1 MEEVGVSAAAVL
13 PGAPQPT
20 FCRTATASERRTRK
34 SGSANIFQG
43 VNLRQLRRLF
53 HSAGE
58 PDAEQKARQVWRNR
72 RRAEG
77 DEEDGDGDEVEEEE
91 EEDEGLAR
99 ALVGLRVRARNRS
112 GIRAE
117 TNRGAR
123 AFGHSRTNE
132 RTPSEVTAD
141 DDVTARGACGGQA
154 KSCDPADDEDVWATR
169 SRDEKDPDRYL
180 HRIRHRHRKLD
191 NCITDTK

>member
-13 PGAPQPT
+13 PGALPGAPQPT
-20 FCRTATASERRTRK
+20 FCRTSTSERRMRK

-72 RRAEG
+72 RRADG
-77 DEEDGDGDEVEEEE
+77 DEEDGDGDEVSDEE
-91 EEDEGLAR
+91 EEDEGLAQ
-99 ALVGLRVRARNRS
+99 ALVGLRVRARTRS

-117 TNRGAR
+117 TGRGVR
-123 AFGHSRTNE
+123 AFGHSRANE
-132 RTPSEVTAD
+132 RTPSEIPAD
-141 DDVTARGACGGQA
+141 DDA
-154 KSCDPADDEDVWATR
+154 KSRDPAEEEDTR
-169 SRDEKDPDRYL
+169 VMWSRDEKDPERYL
-180 HRIRHRHRKLD
+180 HRIRH
-191 NCITDTK
+191 

>member
-1 MEEVGVSAAAVL
+1 MEEVGISAAAAAATAPAAAVL
-13 PGAPQPT
+13 PGAPQPA
-20 FCRTATASERRTRK
+20 FCRTSASERRIRK

-53 HSAGE
+53 RSAGE

-77 DEEDGDGDEVEEEE
+77 DEEDGDGAEASEEDE
-91 EEDEGLAR
+91 EEDEGLAQ

-117 TNRGAR
+117 TSRGVR
-123 AFGHSRTNE
+123 AFGHSR
-132 RTPSEVTAD
+132 SE
-141 DDVTARGACGGQA
+141 
-154 KSCDPADDEDVWATR
+154 TR
-169 SRDEKDPDRYL
+169 
-180 HRIRHRHRKLD
+180 
-191 NCITDTK
+191 C

>member
-20 FCRTATASERRTRK
+20 FCQNSGRRTRK

-53 HSAGE
+53 RSAGE
-58 PDAEQKARQVWRNR
+58 PDAEQKARQVWKNR

-77 DEEDGDGDEVEEEE
+77 DEEDEDGDEVSD
-91 EEDEGLAR
+91 EDEGLAQ

-117 TNRGAR
+117 TSR
-123 AFGHSRTNE
+123 AVRASGHSRTNE
-132 RTPSEVTAD
+132 RTPSEVPAEVD
-141 DDVTARGACGGQA
+141 GA
-154 KSCDPADDEDVWATR
+154 KSCDAVDEEDLRTTW
-169 SRDEKDPDRYL
+169 SRDEKDPERYL
-180 HRIRHRHRKLD
+180 HRIRH
-191 NCITDTK
+191 

>member
-1 MEEVGVSAAAVL
+1 MEEVGVSAPAVL

-20 FCRTATASERRTRK
+20 SCRASASERRMRK

-77 DEEDGDGDEVEEEE
+77 DEEDGDGEEVSKEEEE
-91 EEDEGLAR
+91 EGDEGLAQ
-99 ALVGLRVRARNRS
+99 ALVGLRVRARTRT

-117 TNRGAR
+117 TSRGLR
-123 AFGHSRTNE
+123 AFGHNR
-132 RTPSEVTAD
+132 SETRVIGVFHKQGHKISLSD
-141 DDVTARGACGGQA
+141 IKHNKVQAR
-154 KSCDPADDEDVWATR
+154 V
-169 SRDEKDPDRYL
+169 
-180 HRIRHRHRKLD
+180 
-191 NCITDTK
+191 

>member
-20 FCRTATASERRTRK
+20 FCRTSTSERRMRK

-72 RRAEG
+72 RRVEG
-77 DEEDGDGDEVEEEE
+77 DEDDGTRDKVSDEEDEEEE
-91 EEDEGLAR
+91 GDEGLAQ

-117 TNRGAR
+117 TSRGVR
-123 AFGHSRTNE
+123 AFGHSR
-132 RTPSEVTAD
+132 SETCN
-141 DDVTARGACGGQA
+141 TEQ
-154 KSCDPADDEDVWATR
+154 T
-169 SRDEKDPDRYL
+169 
-180 HRIRHRHRKLD
+180 
-191 NCITDTK
+191 

>member
-20 FCRTATASERRTRK
+20 FCRTSASDRRMRK

-72 RRAEG
+72 RRTDG
-77 DEEDGDGDEVEEEE
+77 DEEDGDGDEVSDK
-91 EEDEGLAR
+91 EEDEGLAQ
-99 ALVGLRVRARNRS
+99 ALVGLRVRARTRS

-117 TNRGAR
+117 TSRGVR
-123 AFGHSRTNE
+123 AVGHSRASE
-132 RTPSEVTAD
+132 RTPSEVPAD
-141 DDVTARGACGGQA
+141 TDA
-154 KSCDPADDEDVWATR
+154 KSCDPAKEEEMGTTW
-169 SRDEKDPDRYL
+169 SRDEKDPERYL
-180 HRIRHRHRKLD
+180 HRIRH
-191 NCITDTK
+191 

>member
-20 FCRTATASERRTRK
+20 FCRTSASERRMRK

-77 DEEDGDGDEVEEEE
+77 DEEDGDGDEVSEEE
-91 EEDEGLAR
+91 EEDEGLAQ

-117 TNRGAR
+117 TSRGVR

-141 DDVTARGACGGQA
+141 DDDVTARGACGGQGA
-154 KSCDPADDEDVWATR
+154 RSCDPGDEEDVRATW
-169 SRDEKDPDRYL
+169 SRDEKDPERYL
-180 HRIRHRHRKLD
+180 HRIRH
-191 NCITDTK
+191 

>member
-1 MEEVGVSAAAVL
+1 MEEVGVGAAAVL

-20 FCRTATASERRTRK
+20 FCRTSASERRMRK

-77 DEEDGDGDEVEEEE
+77 DEEDRDGDEAPEEGEE
-91 EEDEGLAR
+91 DEEDEGLAQ
-99 ALVGLRVRARNRS
+99 ALVGLRVRARTRS

-117 TNRGAR
+117 TSRGVR
-123 AFGHSRTNE
+123 ALGHSRSETSRIKAFSKQGNE
-132 RTPSEVTAD
+132 ISPELWLSEHQFLASHTGCA
-141 DDVTARGACGGQA
+141 
-154 KSCDPADDEDVWATR
+154 S
-169 SRDEKDPDRYL
+169 
-180 HRIRHRHRKLD
+180 
-191 NCITDTK
+191 